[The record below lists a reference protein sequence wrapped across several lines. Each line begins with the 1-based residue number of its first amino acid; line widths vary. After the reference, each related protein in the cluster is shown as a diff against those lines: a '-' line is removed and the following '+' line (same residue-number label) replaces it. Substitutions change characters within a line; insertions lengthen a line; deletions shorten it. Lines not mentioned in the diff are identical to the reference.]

1 MATQMPY
8 ERGVNE
14 RHPQAG
20 QSGRRVYNGKALLH
34 AVPELQRRI
43 KGQDQNHR
51 HDKEAGQKMAMRG
64 VFQQDAKQTMTET
77 IVIQPDDIFDL
88 AFSMRISKWDNRWQ
102 FSDDELVK
110 FASYLISKD
119 IYQWADTIKALSAAQ
134 MQANDSNIKMDA

>member
-1 MATQMPY
+1 
-8 ERGVNE
+8 
-14 RHPQAG
+14 
-20 QSGRRVYNGKALLH
+20 
-34 AVPELQRRI
+34 
-43 KGQDQNHR
+43 
-51 HDKEAGQKMAMRG
+51 
-64 VFQQDAKQTMTET
+64 MTET